1 MIAQVKLD
9 PARVV
14 EVLDWCHGVHHL
26 SLALAALDLAQDRR
40 AEQYGRLRTL
50 LRAGQSQIVI
60 EELER
65 LGGPARRLARVE
77 GDPLLEETLRGGTTA
92 VQLFQVPWCTAGER
106 CDREHDSP
114 GDQPST
120 QGERH
125 LLDGGQRGSGVPTA
139 GCRRIRALGRDRGTH
154 AGSDGE
160 GPPNGLCWTPPECLA
175 ELKELDE
182 EDDDVTQTSTR
193 KQSKR
198 SAA

>member
-1 MIAQVKLD
+1 MDLGAVGLGDRPGKAG
-9 PARVV
+9 PGPSGRGARLV
-14 EVLDWCHGVHHL
+14 
-26 SLALAALDLAQDRR
+26 SRR
-40 AEQYGRLRTL
+40 ASPEPGVGGVRSGPGSAGGAVWPASHPAEGRPEPDRHRGI
-50 LRAGQSQIVI
+50 RAVG
-60 EELER
+60 
-65 LGGPARRLARVE
+65 GGPARRLARVE

-125 LLDGGQRGSGVPTA
+125 LLDGGQCGSGVPTA

-160 GPPNGLCWTPPECLA
+160 GPPNGLA
-175 ELKELDE
+175 LDTTGVSCGVE
-182 EDDDVTQTSTR
+182 R
-193 KQSKR
+193 AR
-198 SAA
+198 